1 MSFQITLSTA
11 ATKSAYQRFG
21 DAFIHSLT
29 QQFPELDM
37 SQCQAILGEVIST
50 VGRKAPKEK
59 KVPKTKAPKTPSP
72 TKRDLKK
79 VELIGEL
86 KSYGQHAGEIPAIS
100 DVSVTDLRKQ
110 INTAKKALKDEQKSK
125 VSPKKTKATKSPK
138 NASPSKRDLKKAELA
153 AEITS
158 KGGSLDKAVTEYSIP
173 ELRKTLKS
181 LQPKKV
187 KVTKASVAHEPTKR
201 DFKKIELVNE
211 IKALGGKVPEKPM
224 SEFTVTEL
232 RAILKSVTPKKK
244 KGRKVKKSAAAEAD
258 HEALLATLASSL
270 KMAEDQ
276 TNTKVAEVAEDTTE
290 VAEDTTEVA
299 EVAAEVATVDVT
311 EVAEVTTE
319 DIDVDSSL
327 DDELDSESDLSDSS
341 DDEDDEGD
349 DDLADYIEIDG

>member
-59 KVPKTKAPKTPSP
+59 KVSKTKAPKTPSP

-290 VAEDTTEVA
+290 VAE
-299 EVAAEVATVDVT
+299 VAAEVATVDVT

-341 DDEDDEGD
+341 DDEDEDSSDDE
-349 DDLADYIEIDG
+349 E